1 MLYPGYVFP
10 FYFIVC
16 KQANWLGYWVD
27 SWYRDCVKSY
37 YPCDD
42 MVESTIASVWY
53 NVSGEY
59 RFISCFCQL
68 TWPQS
73 ASGPLSPACIHAVAL
88 PSGWYW
94 CEDFFFTKRRI
105 PQSCFANI
113 LIHFSQY
120 RNVFFSSTD
129 GAPISCPCFCPI
141 FQICHFN
148 SSSTLCSPTIWGSK
162 MLNVKCRIFP
172 LLVSA
177 GISFFWHN
185 LSTDSLPI
193 FWDSAAVLVKTQSFV
208 MFGWPFISLGG
219 T

>member
-1 MLYPGYVFP
+1 
-10 FYFIVC
+10 
-16 KQANWLGYWVD
+16 
-27 SWYRDCVKSY
+27 
-37 YPCDD
+37 

-53 NVSGEY
+53 NVSREY
-59 RFISCFCQL
+59 RFISYFCQL

-129 GAPISCPCFCPI
+129 GAPFSCPCFCPI

-148 SSSTLCSPTIWGSK
+148 SRSTLCSPTIWGSK
-162 MLNVKCRIFP
+162 MLNVGFFLFWYLRAFLSSYTIYP
-172 LLVSA
+172 LIHCLFSEIVLL
-177 GISFFWHN
+177 FWWRLRVVCN
-185 LSTDSLPI
+185 VWMTIYLSRRDLM
-193 FWDSAAVLVKTQSFV
+193 VLC
-208 MFGWPFISLGG
+208 
-219 T
+219 